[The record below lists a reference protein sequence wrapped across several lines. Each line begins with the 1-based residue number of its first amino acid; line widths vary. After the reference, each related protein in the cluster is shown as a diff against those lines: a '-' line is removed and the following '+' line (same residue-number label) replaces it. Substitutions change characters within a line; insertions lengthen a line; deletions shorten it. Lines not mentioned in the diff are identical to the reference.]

1 MIMDIVVV
9 TGQAYE
15 YMIIGQQSSEDNI
28 LIGFQLNTVVNSHNW
43 MEDMA
48 FEVNQLRPVRW
59 KVIFLK
65 IVKSVSMFRFS
76 NALPSMQKIVD
87 QTLSVRL
94 NHSW

>member
-1 MIMDIVVV
+1 MRSAWGAFQGHDHGHRR
-9 TGQAYE
+9 GQAYE

-65 IVKSVSMFRFS
+65 ILKS
-76 NALPSMQKIVD
+76 D
-87 QTLSVRL
+87 QISFNV
-94 NHSW
+94 

>member
-1 MIMDIVVV
+1 
-9 TGQAYE
+9 
-15 YMIIGQQSSEDNI
+15 MIIGQQSSEDNI

-65 IVKSVSMFRFS
+65 ILKSVSMFRFS
-76 NALPSMQKIVD
+76 SALPSKQKIGE